1 MVRGPVLEA
10 GRGVASLRHSVLAAV
25 RRAAERLGPRPMAER
40 LGPQAMAE
48 RLAGSPRQRVLRLLW
63 ETSPALTLTMALF
76 ILADGFL
83 PILSLV
89 ALGHAVGRI
98 PAAVQDGLD
107 SASGHSLLIAL
118 VVGTVTYALSLLRSP
133 AEDLLSAHGSA
144 VMATGMQRRLAEA
157 VCAPPGVEHL
167 EDSTVLDQL
176 ASASG
181 ELSTSRPADA
191 PMALASAFGDRLSG
205 FIACVVLA
213 SFRWYIGLLFFVGW
227 SLLRPPL
234 RRLLAERA
242 LLVRRATPELRHSWY
257 YLGCAYRPAFAK
269 EVRVFGLG
277 RWIMD
282 RHRDKWLAG
291 MEPPWQQ
298 MRHFRNRAFL
308 FGAVVAVMYLAGAGA
323 LALAAWRHAIGLET
337 VAIMLP
343 MLPST
348 MQVGGVTIADVTLEQ
363 MLAGVPDLDELVG
376 RLRAGTGQV
385 ATGQVATG
393 QAGTAQATTRQAST
407 RQATTRQA
415 STRQASTGQAR
426 GESAAGRPARLIS
439 FESVGYRYP
448 GGSEPVY
455 QDLDLDL
462 AVGESLALVGANGAG
477 KTTLITLLARLREPT
492 AGRITADGTDLR
504 DLDAR
509 SWQRQVAVVNQD
521 FGRYPLSARENVALS
536 DLTADGL
543 ADRFDEAA
551 MEQAA
556 ARAGALEFVQALPR
570 GWDTICAPG
579 YQGGTDL
586 SGGQWQRIA
595 LARALYSAARGARI
609 LVLDEPTAQLDI
621 RAEAAFYNRFLELT
635 SGLTTIVISHR
646 FATVRRARRIAVL
659 DSGRI
664 TELGSHA
671 ELIAAGGGYAEMF
684 ALQAARFAEAT
695 PKRGSNG

>member
-1 MVRGPVLEA
+1 MVRGLVLA
-10 GRGVASLRHSVLAAV
+10 TGRGLAVLR
-25 RRAAERLGPRPMAER
+25 RDAEMLTPTAIAG
-40 LGPQAMAE
+40 
-48 RLAGSPRQRVLRLLW
+48 RLAGSSRLRVLRLLG
-63 ETSPALTLTMALF
+63 ETSPALSLTMALF
-76 ILADGFL
+76 VLADGFL

-89 ALGHAVGRI
+89 ALGHAVGYI
-98 PAAVQDGLD
+98 PAAVEDGLG
-107 SASGHSLLIAL
+107 SSSGRSLLIAL
-118 VVGTVTYALSLLRSP
+118 VLGTVTYALSLLRSP
-133 AEDLLSAHGSA
+133 AESLLSAHSSA

-157 VCAPPGVEHL
+157 VCAPAGVEHL

-234 RRLLAERA
+234 RRLLAKRA

-308 FGAVVAVMYLAGAGA
+308 YGAGVALMYVAGAGA
-323 LALAAWRHAIGLET
+323 LALAAWHHDIGLGT

-363 MLAGVPDLDELVG
+363 MLAGVPDLDELVT
-376 RLRAGTGQV
+376 RLKAGPGQATAGQV
-385 ATGQVATG
+385 
-393 QAGTAQATTRQAST
+393 
-407 RQATTRQA
+407 
-415 STRQASTGQAR
+415 STGRVSAGHSGGQ
-426 GESAAGRPARLIS
+426 SAAGRPARLIR

-455 QDLDLDL
+455 QDLDLEL
-462 AVGESLALVGANGAG
+462 PAGESLALVGANGAG
-477 KTTLITLLARLREPT
+477 KTTLVTLLARLREPT

-504 DLDAR
+504 NLDAR
-509 SWQRQVAVVNQD
+509 SWQCQVAVVNQD
-521 FGRYPLSARENVALS
+521 FGRYPLSARENVAFR

-543 ADRFDEAA
+543 SAGFDEAA

-556 ARAGALEFVQALPR
+556 AQAGALEFVQTLPR

-595 LARALYSAARGARI
+595 LARALYAAGRGARI
-609 LVLDEPTAQLDI
+609 LVLDEPTAHLDI

-671 ELIAAGGGYAEMF
+671 ELITAGGSYAEMF

-695 PKRGSNG
+695 PKAGSNG